1 MKYKAVK
8 KKRTSNRLEPLLF
21 WVAVLFF
28 VLLPFV
34 VSLDGLEK
42 FRAPKDIFS
51 LAGIAILAAFFLLTR
66 SFRVRFLSRS
76 WEALVGLSVVY
87 IGVHSLLGERP
98 EVGLVGF
105 VQIVY
110 FVALLYILIE
120 FLAPNLQQRLWL
132 WIGAAMA
139 LNAVL
144 SIFQYYG
151 LFPLM
156 ARPTGELV
164 EGRLNPAGFI
174 GDVNSG
180 GFLFGL
186 SALILL
192 HGVVAREETK
202 IRVLSGLLLLINLAG
217 LIYTRTL
224 TALLALGL
232 ALLLWAVLHC
242 WWVLKTQE
250 SRKRVWVFLGSVA
263 IIAVVFLGLVLSGP
277 GLRYRIQ
284 LVWNQVKSGQLD
296 VATAGRYPIYLLT
309 WQMIKERP
317 WLGYGLNTFKED
329 FFHHRAGTE
338 FGRGLKLLPE
348 PGSYR
353 EAHNEYL
360 QIWEELGLVGLL
372 LFLSI
377 FLIPLAKGIRLF
389 FRTLDYWVAMLC
401 VGIVYLGFGCLG
413 FFPLHLSVTAA
424 FAVLLFANLRHFQA
438 QERLSVEAVDPSRWL
453 HWRRGLKPVLL
464 LGVTVLL
471 LYFQVGKWRA
481 NREAGLAAALL
492 NRAVSTSSNNL
503 RLQRAI
509 AETADQKLA
518 LAEERFPD
526 LYEVH
531 NLRGAAAMLLGRHQ
545 EAIGYYGRAA
555 LYLPSPETLTNLG
568 AAYLAKGQPGVAR
581 TNVELALHYNP
592 SYPRAQEA
600 LDFIKKGS
608 KQ

>member
-1 MKYKAVK
+1 MKYKTVK
-8 KKRTSNRLEPLLF
+8 KKRSSNGLEPLLF
-21 WVAVLFF
+21 WVAVAFF

-42 FRAPKDIFS
+42 FRTPKDVFCVAAI
-51 LAGIAILAAFFLLTR
+51 LILAAIFLLSR
-66 SFRVRFLSRS
+66 RFRIRFFSRS

-87 IGVHSLLGERP
+87 VGVHSLLGDRP
-98 EVGLVGF
+98 EVGLAGF

-120 FLAPNLQQRLWL
+120 FLSPNLQRRLWL

-144 SIFQYYG
+144 SLLQYYG

-192 HGVVAREETK
+192 HGVVGREETK
-202 IRVLSGLLLLINLAG
+202 IRVLSGLLLTINLTG

-224 TALLALGL
+224 TALLALAL
-232 ALLLWAVLHC
+232 AFLLWAVLHC

-263 IIAVVFLGLVLSGP
+263 IIAIVILGLVLSGP

-284 LVWNQVKSGQLD
+284 LVWNQVKSGQLE

-309 WQMIKERP
+309 WEMIKERP
-317 WLGYGLNTFKED
+317 WLGFGLNTFKED

-353 EAHNEYL
+353 ETHNEYL

-372 LFLSI
+372 LFLLV

-389 FRTLDYWVAMLC
+389 FRTRDYWIGMLC
-401 VGIVYLGFGCLG
+401 VGIVYLAFGCLG

-424 FAVLLFANLRHFQA
+424 FAVLLFANLRHFQS
-438 QERLSVEAVDPSRWL
+438 QERLSLETVDPSRWL

-464 LGVTVLL
+464 LAATALL
-471 LYFQVGKWRA
+471 LYFQVGKWQA
-481 NREAGLAAALL
+481 NQGAGLAAALL
-492 NRAVSTSSNNL
+492 NRAVSANSNNL
-503 RLQRAI
+503 RLKRAI
-509 AETADQKLA
+509 AETANAKLA
-518 LAEERFPD
+518 VAEKRFPD
-526 LYEVH
+526 LYEVY
-531 NLRGAAAMLLGRHQ
+531 NLRGAAAMLLGKHRA
-545 EAIGYYGRAA
+545 AIGYYGRAA

-568 AAYLAKGQPGVAR
+568 AAYLAEGQPGLAR

-592 SYPRAQEA
+592 SYPRAREA
-600 LDFIKKGS
+600 LDLIKKGS
-608 KQ
+608 R

>member
-8 KKRTSNRLEPLLF
+8 KKRTSNGLEPLLF
-21 WVAVLFF
+21 WVAVVFF
-28 VLLPFV
+28 VFLPFV

-51 LAGIAILAAFFLLTR
+51 LAAIPILAAFFLLTR

-120 FLAPNLQQRLWL
+120 FLSPNLQQKLWL

-242 WWVLKTQE
+242 WWVLKTQA

-263 IIAVVFLGLVLSGP
+263 IIAIVFLGLVLSGP

-284 LVWNQVKSGQLD
+284 LVWNQVKSGQLE

-329 FFHHRAGTE
+329 FFHQRAGTE

-438 QERLSVEAVDPSRWL
+438 QERLSLEAVDPSRWL

-464 LGVTVLL
+464 LGATVLL

-526 LYEVH
+526 LYEVY

>member
-8 KKRTSNRLEPLLF
+8 KKRTSNGLEPLLF
-21 WVAVLFF
+21 WVAVVFF
-28 VLLPFV
+28 VFLPFV

-51 LAGIAILAAFFLLTR
+51 LAAIPILAAFFLLTR

-120 FLAPNLQQRLWL
+120 FLSPNLQQKLWL

-242 WWVLKTQE
+242 WWVLKTQA

-263 IIAVVFLGLVLSGP
+263 IIAIVFLGLVLSGP

-284 LVWNQVKSGQLD
+284 LVWNQVKSGQLE

-329 FFHHRAGTE
+329 FFHQRAGTE

-424 FAVLLFANLRHFQA
+424 FAVLLFANLRYFQA
-438 QERLSVEAVDPSRWL
+438 QERLSLEAVDPSRWL

-464 LGVTVLL
+464 LGATVLL

-526 LYEVH
+526 LYEVY

>member
-8 KKRTSNRLEPLLF
+8 KKRTSNGLEPLLF
-21 WVAVLFF
+21 WVAVVFF

-51 LAGIAILAAFFLLTR
+51 LAAIPILAAFFLLTR

-120 FLAPNLQQRLWL
+120 FLSPNLQQKLWL

-263 IIAVVFLGLVLSGP
+263 IIAIVFLGLVLSGP

-284 LVWNQVKSGQLD
+284 LVWNQVKSGQLE

-438 QERLSVEAVDPSRWL
+438 QERLSLEAVDPSRWL

-464 LGVTVLL
+464 LGATVLL

-526 LYEVH
+526 LYEVY
-531 NLRGAAAMLLGRHQ
+531 NLREAAAMLLGRHQ

-592 SYPRAQEA
+592 SYPHAQEA
-600 LDFIKKGS
+600 LDFIKKGAR
-608 KQ
+608 

>member
-1 MKYKAVK
+1 MKYKKVK
-8 KKRTSNRLEPLLF
+8 KKRSSNGLEPLLF
-21 WVAVLFF
+21 WVVVAFF

-42 FRAPKDIFS
+42 FRTPKDVFS
-51 LAGIAILAAFFLLTR
+51 VAAIVILIAIFLLSR
-66 SFRVRFLSRS
+66 RFRIRFFSRS
-76 WEALVGLSVVY
+76 WEALVGLSVAYV
-87 IGVHSLLGERP
+87 GVHSLLGERP
-98 EVGLVGF
+98 EVSLAGF

-120 FLAPNLQQRLWL
+120 FLSPNLQRRLWL

-144 SIFQYYG
+144 TIVQYYG
-151 LFPLM
+151 LFSLM
-156 ARPTGELV
+156 ERPTGELL
-164 EGRLNPAGFI
+164 EGRLIPAGFI

-192 HGVVAREETK
+192 HGVVAREGTK
-202 IRVLSGLLLLINLAG
+202 IRVLSGLLLIINLAG

-232 ALLLWAVLHC
+232 AFLLWAVFHC

-250 SRKRVWVFLGSVA
+250 SGKRVLVFLGSVA
-263 IIAVVFLGLVLSGP
+263 IIAILILGLVLTGP

-284 LVWNQVKSGQLD
+284 LVWNQVKSGQLE

-309 WQMIKERP
+309 WEMIKERP
-317 WLGYGLNTFKED
+317 WLGSGLNTFKED

-338 FGRGLKLLPE
+338 FGRGLKLLSE

-353 EAHNEYL
+353 ETHNEYL
-360 QIWEELGLVGLL
+360 QIWDELGLVGLILFFL
-372 LFLSI
+372 L
-377 FLIPLAKGIRLF
+377 FLIPLAKGVRHF
-389 FRTLDYWVAMLC
+389 FRTRDYWVGMLC
-401 VGIVYLGFGCLG
+401 VGTVYLAFGCLG

-424 FAVLLFANLRHFQA
+424 FAVLLFANLRYFQS
-438 QERLSVEAVDPSRWL
+438 QERLSIESVDPSRWL

-464 LGVTVLL
+464 LAVTALL

-481 NREAGLAAALL
+481 NQEAGLAAALL
-492 NRAVSTSSNNL
+492 NRAVSGSSNNL
-503 RLQRAI
+503 RLKRAI
-509 AETADQKLA
+509 AETASEKLA
-518 LAEERFPD
+518 LAAERFPD

-545 EAIGYYGRAA
+545 AAIGYYGRAA

-568 AAYLAKGQPGVAR
+568 AAYLAAGQPGLAQ

-600 LDFIKKGS
+600 LDFIKKGHR
-608 KQ
+608 